1 MRAEVKVMTEIL
13 VLTEVVF
20 TLSEFAIAFVLI
32 FAASFLIY
40 LFGRWLSP
48 KSKHGE
54 NEQSTYACGEKA
66 AFPRLKIKVSLYKYL
81 IYFVILDSS
90 VLLLAFASLA
100 LRTANILLLM
110 FYLFMVLVS
119 GFLLLGG
126 GDQ

>member
-1 MRAEVKVMTEIL
+1 L
-13 VLTEVVF
+13 LTEVLF
-20 TLSEFAIAFVLI
+20 TLGEFAIAFILI
-32 FAASFLIY
+32 FATSFLIY

-48 KSKHGE
+48 KSIQSESG
-54 NEQSTYACGEKA
+54 QSTYACGEKA
-66 AFPRLKIKVSLYKYL
+66 AFPRLKINVSLYKYL

-90 VLLLAFASLA
+90 VLLVAFASLA
-100 LRTANILLLM
+100 LRTTNMLLFM

>member
-1 MRAEVKVMTEIL
+1 L
-13 VLTEVVF
+13 LTEALF
-20 TLSEFAIAFVLI
+20 TLGEFAIAFILI
-32 FAASFLIY
+32 FAASSLIY

-48 KSKHGE
+48 KSIQSE
-54 NEQSTYACGEKA
+54 NGQATYACGEKA
-66 AFPRLKIKVSLYKYL
+66 AFPKLKINVSLYKYL

-90 VLLLAFASLA
+90 VLLVAFASLA
-100 LRTANILLLM
+100 LRTANMLLFM

>member
-1 MRAEVKVMTEIL
+1 MTGIL

-20 TLSEFAIAFVLI
+20 TLAEFAIAFILV

-48 KSKHGE
+48 KSIQSE
-54 NEQSTYACGEKA
+54 NGRSMYACGEKA
-66 AFPRLKIKVSLYKYL
+66 AFPRLKINVSLYKYL

>member
-1 MRAEVKVMTEIL
+1 L
-13 VLTEVVF
+13 LTEALF
-20 TLSEFAIAFVLI
+20 TLGEFVAAFILI

-48 KSKHGE
+48 KTVQSE
-54 NEQSTYACGEKA
+54 NGRSTYACGEKA
-66 AFPRLKIKVSLYKYL
+66 AFPKLEINVSLYKYL

-90 VLLLAFASLA
+90 VLLVAFSSLA
-100 LRTANILLLM
+100 LSTANMLLFM
-110 FYLFMVLVS
+110 FYLLIVLVS